1 MLDDLGAGRPVGT
14 QQFVAVE
21 DLLGRPQTV
30 LDRDSMQRLIAGKR
44 VVPELI
50 QSDFT
55 AANIIQQIAPLLP
68 DGEPRQSMMKELKQL
83 HGLLA
88 IKPAGNTEDGG
99 AIGRV
104 AAIVLDQLG
113 AASTNAAQ
121 KTAQL

>member
-1 MLDDLGAGRPVGT
+1 MAN
-14 QQFVAVE
+14 
-21 DLLGRPQTV
+21 
-30 LDRDSMQRLIAGKR
+30 LIAGKR